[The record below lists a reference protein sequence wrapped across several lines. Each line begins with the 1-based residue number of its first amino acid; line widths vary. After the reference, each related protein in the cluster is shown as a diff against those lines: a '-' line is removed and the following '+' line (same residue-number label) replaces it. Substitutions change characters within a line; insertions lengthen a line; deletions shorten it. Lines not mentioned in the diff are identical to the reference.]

1 VEYVDGKDK
10 MNEIVLTEKQNEII
24 RKSQK
29 NDWSI
34 PEYKL
39 KNFVARSHIHPM
51 HQLRQLMLE
60 LNSKT
65 EMIEAWEFDKEQ
77 FELEI
82 ELEMEKKE
90 ITPYEAQKK
99 LHDLEA
105 KRVKQKLLTVK
116 EKLRTIYRERDKVLR
131 LIEEIDNSPQ
141 GYTKDG
147 RRYLDVM
154 NDPEQSEEIESDYW
168 EYRLAKQAALD
179 MIAYGRVGVGN
190 MDAIMQLDADAQN
203 RALTMAYEVLIQN
216 ESRMNKISDSVVR
229 SLESGKTISD
239 IHLLA
244 NISQTEFVDD
254 IVLKLEAQEQKIV
267 PLIQKR

>member
-1 VEYVDGKDK
+1 MAYADGKVK
-10 MNEIVLTEKQNEII
+10 MNEIVLSEKQNEII

-51 HQLRQLMLE
+51 HQLKQLMLE

-82 ELEMEKKE
+82 ELELEKKNYTE
-90 ITPYEAQKK
+90 YEAQKK

-105 KRVKQKLLTVK
+105 KRIGTKLAVVT
-116 EKLRTIYRERDKVLR
+116 EKLKTMYRERDKVLR

-141 GYTKDG
+141 GYTADG
-147 RRYLDVM
+147 RRYIDIM
-154 NDPEQSEEIESDYW
+154 SDPTQSEEIESDYW
-168 EYRLAKQAALD
+168 EYRLAKQGALD
-179 MIAYGRVGVGN
+179 MIAYGRIGVGN
-190 MDAIMQLDADAQN
+190 MEAIMQLDADAQN
-203 RALTMAYEVLIQN
+203 RTLTMAYEILIQN
-216 ESRMNKISDSVVR
+216 ESRMNKISDSVVQ
-229 SLESGKTISD
+229 SLSNGKTISD
-239 IHLLA
+239 IHLLT
-244 NISQTEFVDD
+244 NISQSEFIDD

>member
-1 VEYVDGKDK
+1 

-24 RKSQK
+24 RKSQL

-34 PEYKL
+34 PEFKL

-60 LNSKT
+60 LNTKT
-65 EMIEAWEFDKEQ
+65 EMIENWEFDQEQ

-82 ELEMEKKE
+82 ELENEKAE
-90 ITPYEAQKK
+90 LTPYEAQKK
-99 LHDLEA
+99 LHMLEV
-105 KRVKQKLLTVK
+105 KRIKTKLAVVR
-116 EKLRTIYRERDKVLR
+116 EKLRTIYVERDKVLR

-147 RRYLDVM
+147 RRYLDIM
-154 NDPEQSEEIESDYW
+154 NDPTQNEEIESDYW
-168 EYRLAKQAALD
+168 EYRLAKQAAMD
-179 MIAYGRVGVGN
+179 MIAYGRIGVGN
-190 MDAIMQLDADAQN
+190 MEAIMQLDADAQN
-203 RALTMAYEVLIQN
+203 KTIAMAYEVLIQN
-216 ESRMNKISDSVVR
+216 EARMNKISDAVVAK
-229 SLESGKTISD
+229 LDKGETVSD

-244 NISQTEFVDD
+244 NISQTDFIDD
-254 IVLKLEAQEQKIV
+254 IQLQLENTQEKKIV

>member
-1 VEYVDGKDK
+1 

-65 EMIEAWEFDKEQ
+65 EMIENWEFDREQ

-82 ELEMEKKE
+82 ELEMEKKDL
-90 ITPYEAQKK
+90 TPYEAQKK

-105 KRVKQKLLTVK
+105 KRVKTKLAVVT

-141 GYTKDG
+141 GYTEDG
-147 RRYLDVM
+147 RRYLDIM

-168 EYRLAKQAALD
+168 EYRLAKQGALD
-179 MIAYGRVGVGN
+179 MIAYGRIGVGN
-190 MDAIMQLDADAQN
+190 MEAIMQLDADAQN
-203 RALTMAYEVLIQN
+203 RTLAMAYEVLLQN
-216 ESRMNKISDSVVR
+216 ESRMNKISDAVVET
-229 SLESGKTISD
+229 LNQGKTVSD
-239 IHLLA
+239 IHKLA
-244 NISQTEFVDD
+244 NISQTDFIEDVT
-254 IVLKLEAQEQKIV
+254 LKLTQEQKIV

>member
-1 VEYVDGKDK
+1 

-24 RKSQK
+24 SKAQK

-60 LNSKT
+60 LNTKT
-65 EMIEAWEFDKEQ
+65 EMIENWEFDKEQ

-90 ITPYEAQKK
+90 MTPFESQKK

-105 KRVKQKLLTVK
+105 RRINTKLRTVT
-116 EKLRTIYRERDKVLR
+116 EKLRNIYKEREKVLA
-131 LIEEIDNSPQ
+131 LIEKIDNSPQ

-147 RRYLDVM
+147 RRYLDIM
-154 NDPEQSEEIESDYW
+154 NDPEQNEEIEADYW
-168 EYRLAKQAALD
+168 EYRLAKQGALD
-179 MIAYGRVGVGN
+179 MIAYGRIGVGN
-190 MDAIMQLDADAQN
+190 MEAIMQLDADAQN
-203 RALTMAYEVLIQN
+203 RTIAMAYEVLIQN
-216 ESRMNKISDSVVR
+216 ESRMNKISDAVVQK
-229 SLESGKTISD
+229 LEKGETVSD

-244 NISQTEFVDD
+244 NISQSEFIDD
-254 IVLKLEAQEQKIV
+254 VALKLIQEKKIV

>member
-1 VEYVDGKDK
+1 

-65 EMIEAWEFDKEQ
+65 EMIENWEFDREQ

-82 ELEMEKKE
+82 ELEMEKKDL
-90 ITPYEAQKK
+90 TPYEAQKK

-105 KRVKQKLLTVK
+105 KRVKTKLAVVT

-141 GYTKDG
+141 GYTADG
-147 RRYLDVM
+147 RRYLDIM

-168 EYRLAKQAALD
+168 EYRLAKQGALD
-179 MIAYGRVGVGN
+179 MIAYGRIGVGN
-190 MDAIMQLDADAQN
+190 MEAIMQLDADAQN
-203 RALTMAYEVLIQN
+203 RTLAMAYEVLLQN
-216 ESRMNKISDSVVR
+216 ESRMNKISDAVVET
-229 SLESGKTISD
+229 LNQGKTVSD
-239 IHLLA
+239 IHKLA
-244 NISQTEFVDD
+244 NISQTDFIEDVT
-254 IVLKLEAQEQKIV
+254 LKLTQEQKIV